1 MGAKPSRQH
10 DFRAVVEKKKKNW
23 KSNALLTGESC
34 LLINAAHS
42 VFLFVFFEK
51 RERKQVRKKVFTFV
65 FERERDFGEERSWRR
80 EAGQERE
87 RERERSVRA
96 RVCVEVE
103 KRRERKRKW
112 ETKGKEPVSF
122 EVFLFFVFCFFIF
135 FVFET
140 TGLS

>member
-23 KSNALLTGESC
+23 RSNALLTRESC

-80 EAGQERE
+80 SIFEQE
-87 RERERSVRA
+87 S
-96 RVCVEVE
+96 
-103 KRRERKRKW
+103 
-112 ETKGKEPVSF
+112 SF
-122 EVFLFFVFCFFIF
+122 EIKSQAIFFFVFVKQLAEKYYCCTKIYQINKRRKIK
-135 FVFET
+135 
-140 TGLS
+140 

>member
-23 KSNALLTGESC
+23 RSNALLTGESC

-80 EAGQERE
+80 EAGRERGRKKWSDVESETQSERE
-87 RERERSVRA
+87 REREREACA
-96 RVCVEVE
+96 R
-103 KRRERKRKW
+103 
-112 ETKGKEPVSF
+112 
-122 EVFLFFVFCFFIF
+122 
-135 FVFET
+135 
-140 TGLS
+140 